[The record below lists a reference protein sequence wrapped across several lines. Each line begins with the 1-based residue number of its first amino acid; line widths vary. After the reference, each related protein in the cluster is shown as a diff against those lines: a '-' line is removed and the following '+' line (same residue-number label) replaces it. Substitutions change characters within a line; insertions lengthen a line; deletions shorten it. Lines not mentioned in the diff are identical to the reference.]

1 MKKLVRLTSALLSV
15 TLLSVL
21 CAIPAAAAELSGTA
35 TGSMGYV
42 SSSNVFEMKVGS
54 TLSYSSFSEQS
65 IPTNFYGAKIK
76 SVGLGSLD
84 LADDGTF
91 YTGAVGVYF
100 SYFIYCPVIKSL
112 VSSPAPPTTR
122 YKNHLG
128 QDGTGD
134 NMVKITS
141 FTPAGI
147 TPGAASGYTRGY
159 SVNAQFL
166 GSEEAPISHLR
177 VVGSASSV
185 IANCD
190 STQALYDGSELVF
203 ASLRAVG
210 TETSAELSELENIAD
225 GIVAQNEILTA
236 MYGDIMAVLNAI
248 NAQTGDI
255 IETQRLANT
264 YLSAIKS
271 TLATLS
277 NTTTNIYSLLSA
289 QFSALISAVNTAST
303 DLQAAISTQTAAIIA
318 YLESLQNVTEIP
330 PAIKDQTVKGD
341 QLQQDMAGL
350 QKPDLSAPD
359 TTDFF
364 SPEEAQ
370 PFNDVLGQ
378 IFGSNFIV
386 TLLLIAFSMA
396 FVGYVLYGKR

>member
-1 MKKLVRLTSALLSV
+1 MKKLVRLTSVLLAVS
-15 TLLSVL
+15 LLSVL
-21 CAIPAAAAELSGTA
+21 CAIPAAAAELSGKA
-35 TGSMGYV
+35 TGSFGYI
-42 SSSNVFEMKVGS
+42 SSSDVFEMKVGS
-54 TLSYSSFSEQS
+54 TLSYSSLSEQS
-65 IPTNFYGAKIK
+65 IPTSFYGAKIK
-76 SVGLGSLD
+76 AVGLGSLD
-84 LADDGTF
+84 LTDDGSF

-100 SYFIYCPVIKSL
+100 SYFIYCPVINSL
-112 VSSPAPPTTR
+112 VSSPSPPTAR

-141 FTPAGI
+141 FTPVGV

-159 SVNAQFL
+159 AVNAQFL
-166 GSEEAPISHLR
+166 GSDEAPISNLR

-185 IANCD
+185 IARCD
-190 STQALYDGSELVF
+190 PTSLLYDDSKIVF
-203 ASLRAVG
+203 ASIRAVG

-225 GIVAQNEILTA
+225 GIVAQNGILTA

-248 NAQTGDI
+248 NTQTGDI

-289 QFSALISAVNTAST
+289 QFAALISAVNTAST
-303 DLQAAISTQTAAIIA
+303 DLQAAIAAQTAAIIA
-318 YLESLQNVTEIP
+318 YLESIQNVTEVP
-330 PAIKDQTVKGD
+330 PSIADDTAQGD
-341 QLQQDMAGL
+341 TIRNDLNGL
-350 QKPDLSAPD
+350 DKPDLTAPD
-359 TTDFF
+359 PSDFF
-364 SPEEAQ
+364 TDADAQ
-370 PFNDVLGQ
+370 PFTNVLGQ
-378 IFGSNFIV
+378 LFSSNLVV
-386 TLLLIAFSMA
+386 TLMLVAFSMA

>member
-1 MKKLVRLTSALLSV
+1 MKKLVRLTSALLAV

-21 CAIPAAAAELSGTA
+21 FAIPAAAAELSGKA
-35 TGSMGYV
+35 TGSFGYITT
-42 SSSNVFEMKVGS
+42 SNAFETKVGS
-54 TLSYSSFSEQS
+54 TLSYSSLSEQS
-65 IPTNFYGAKIK
+65 IPTSFYGAKIK
-76 SVGLGSLD
+76 AVGLGSLD
-84 LADDGTF
+84 LTDDGSF

-100 SYFIYCPVIKSL
+100 SYFIYCPVINSL
-112 VSSPAPPTTR
+112 VSSPSPPTTR

-141 FTPAGI
+141 FTPVGV

-159 SVNAQFL
+159 AVNAQFL
-166 GSEEAPISHLR
+166 GSDEAPISNLR

-185 IANCD
+185 IARCNSTELLYND
-190 STQALYDGSELVF
+190 SKIVF

-248 NAQTGDI
+248 NTQTGDI
-255 IETQRLANT
+255 LETQRLANT

-303 DLQAAISTQTAAIIA
+303 DLQAAIAAQTAAIIA
-318 YLESLQNVTEIP
+318 YLDALQNVTDVPGSITD
-330 PAIKDQTVKGD
+330 ATNQGKQIQND
-341 QLQQDMAGL
+341 LNGL
-350 QKPDLSAPD
+350 NKPDVTAPD
-359 TTDFF
+359 TSDFF
-364 SPEEAQ
+364 TPADAQ
-370 PFNDVLGQ
+370 PFTDVLGNL
-378 IFGSNFIV
+378 FGSNLVV
-386 TLLLIAFSMA
+386 TLLLVSLSMA
-396 FVGYVLYGKR
+396 FVAYVLYGKE

>member
-1 MKKLVRLTSALLSV
+1 MKKLVRLTSALLAV

-21 CAIPAAAAELSGTA
+21 CAIPAAAAELSGKA

-42 SSSNVFEMKVGS
+42 SSSDVFEMKVGS
-54 TLSYSSFSEQS
+54 TLSYSSLSEQS
-65 IPTNFYGAKIK
+65 IPTSFYGAKIK
-76 SVGLGSLD
+76 AVGLGSLD
-84 LADDGTF
+84 LSDDGSF

-100 SYFIYCPVIKSL
+100 SYYIYCPVINSL

-141 FTPAGI
+141 FTPVGV

-159 SVNAQFL
+159 AVNAQFL
-166 GSEEAPISHLR
+166 GSEDAPISHLR

-185 IANCD
+185 IARCNSTELLYND
-190 STQALYDGSELVF
+190 SEIVF

-225 GIVAQNEILTA
+225 SIVAQNGILTA

-271 TLATLS
+271 TLETLS

-303 DLQAAISTQTAAIIA
+303 DLQAAIAAQTAAIIA
-318 YLESLQNVTEIP
+318 YLDALQNVTEVPGSITD
-330 PAIKDQTVKGD
+330 ATNQGNQIQND
-341 QLQQDMAGL
+341 LNGL
-350 QKPDLSAPD
+350 NKPDVTAPK
-359 TTDFF
+359 TEDFF
-364 SPEEAQ
+364 TPADAQ
-370 PFNDVLGQ
+370 PFTDVLGNL
-378 IFGSNFIV
+378 FGSNLVV
-386 TLLLIAFSMA
+386 TLLLVSLSMA
-396 FVGYVLYGKR
+396 FVAYVLYGKE

>member
-1 MKKLVRLTSALLSV
+1 MKKLVRLTSALLAV

-21 CAIPAAAAELSGTA
+21 CAIPAAAAELSGNA
-35 TGSMGYV
+35 IGSFGYITT
-42 SSSNVFEMKVGS
+42 SNVFEIKVGS

-65 IPTNFYGAKIK
+65 ISASFYGGNIK
-76 SVGLGSLD
+76 AVGLGSLD
-84 LADDGTF
+84 LSDDGSF

-100 SYFIYCPVIKSL
+100 SYYIYCPVINSL
-112 VSSPAPPTTR
+112 VSSPSPPTTR
-122 YKNHLG
+122 YRNHLG

-141 FTPAGI
+141 FTPVGV
-147 TPGAASGYTRGY
+147 TPGSASGYTRGY
-159 SVNAQFL
+159 AVNAQFL
-166 GSEEAPISHLR
+166 GSDEAPISNLR

-185 IANCD
+185 IARCNSAELLYND
-190 STQALYDGSELVF
+190 SEIVF
-203 ASLRAVG
+203 ASIRAVG

-248 NAQTGDI
+248 NMQTGDI

-289 QFSALISAVNTAST
+289 QFSALISAVNTASA
-303 DLQAAISTQTAAIIA
+303 DLQAAIAAQTAAIIA
-318 YLESLQNVTEIP
+318 YLESLQNVTEVP
-330 PAIKDQTVKGD
+330 PAIKDQTAQGD

-364 SPEEAQ
+364 TPEEAQ

>member
-1 MKKLVRLTSALLSV
+1 MKKLVRLTSALLAV

-21 CAIPAAAAELSGTA
+21 CAIPAAAAELSGKA

-42 SSSNVFEMKVGS
+42 SSSDVFEMKVGS
-54 TLSYSSFSEQS
+54 TLSYSSLSEQS
-65 IPTNFYGAKIK
+65 IPTSFYGAKIK
-76 SVGLGSLD
+76 AVGLGSLD
-84 LADDGTF
+84 LADDGSF

-112 VSSPAPPTTR
+112 VSSPVPPTTR

-134 NMVKITS
+134 NMVKISS
-141 FTPAGI
+141 FTPVGI

-159 SVNAQFL
+159 AVNAQFL
-166 GSEEAPISHLR
+166 GSEDAPISHLR

-190 STQALYDGSELVF
+190 STQALYDDSKIVF

-248 NAQTGDI
+248 NAQTADI

-303 DLQAAISTQTAAIIA
+303 DLQAAISAQTAAIIA
-318 YLESLQNVTEIP
+318 YLESLQNVTEVP
-330 PAIKDQTVKGD
+330 PAIKDQTAQGD

-364 SPEEAQ
+364 TLEEAQ

>member
-1 MKKLVRLTSALLSV
+1 MRKLVRLTSALLAV

-21 CAIPAAAAELSGTA
+21 CAIPAAAAELSGKA

-42 SSSNVFEMKVGS
+42 SSSDVFETKVGS
-54 TLSYSSFSEQS
+54 TLSYSSLSEQS
-65 IPTNFYGAKIK
+65 IPTSFYGAKIK
-76 SVGLGSLD
+76 AVGLGSLD
-84 LADDGTF
+84 LADDGSF

-100 SYFIYCPVIKSL
+100 SYYIYCPVINSL

-141 FTPAGI
+141 FTPVGV

-159 SVNAQFL
+159 AVNAQFL
-166 GSEEAPISHLR
+166 GSEDAPISHLR
-177 VVGSASSV
+177 VVGSASSA
-185 IANCD
+185 IARCNSAELLYND
-190 STQALYDGSELVF
+190 SEIVF

-225 GIVAQNEILTA
+225 SIVAQNGILTA

-271 TLATLS
+271 TLETLS

-303 DLQAAISTQTAAIIA
+303 DLQAAIADQTAAIIA
-318 YLESLQNVTEIP
+318 YLDALQNVTDVPGSITDATNQGEQIQN
-330 PAIKDQTVKGD
+330 D
-341 QLQQDMAGL
+341 LNGL
-350 QKPDLSAPD
+350 NKPDVTAPK
-359 TTDFF
+359 TEDFF
-364 SPEEAQ
+364 TPADAQ
-370 PFNDVLGQ
+370 PFTDVLGNL
-378 IFGSNFIV
+378 FGSNLVV
-386 TLLLIAFSMA
+386 TLLLVSLSMA
-396 FVGYVLYGKR
+396 FVAYVLYGKE

>member
-1 MKKLVRLTSALLSV
+1 MKNLVRLTSALMAV
-15 TLLSVL
+15 ALLSVL

-76 SVGLGSLD
+76 AVGLGSLD
-84 LADDGTF
+84 LADDGSF

-134 NMVKITS
+134 KMVKITS
-141 FTPAGI
+141 FTPVGI

-166 GSEEAPISHLR
+166 GSEDAPISHLR

-190 STQALYDGSELVF
+190 STEALYDGSELVF

-248 NAQTGDI
+248 NTQTGDI

-318 YLESLQNVTEIP
+318 YLESLQNVTEVP
-330 PAIKDQTVKGD
+330 PAIKDQTAQGD

-364 SPEEAQ
+364 TPEEAQ

>member
-1 MKKLVRLTSALLSV
+1 MKKLVCMTSALLAV

-21 CAIPAAAAELSGTA
+21 CAIPAAAAELSGKA

-42 SSSNVFEMKVGS
+42 SSSDVFEMKVGS
-54 TLSYSSFSEQS
+54 TLSYSSLSEQS
-65 IPTNFYGAKIK
+65 IPASFYGAKIK
-76 SVGLGSLD
+76 AVGLGSLD
-84 LADDGTF
+84 LADDGF

-141 FTPAGI
+141 FTPVGV

-159 SVNAQFL
+159 AVNAQFL
-166 GSEEAPISHLR
+166 GSEDAPISHLR

-190 STQALYDGSELVF
+190 STQSIYDDSKIVF

-225 GIVAQNEILTA
+225 GIVAQNQILTA

-271 TLATLS
+271 TLETLS

-303 DLQAAISTQTAAIIA
+303 DLQGAIAAQTAAIIA
-318 YLESLQNVTEIP
+318 YLDALQNVTEVPGSITD
-330 PAIKDQTVKGD
+330 ATNQGNQIQND
-341 QLQQDMAGL
+341 LNGL
-350 QKPDLSAPD
+350 NKPDVTAPK
-359 TTDFF
+359 TEDFF
-364 SPEEAQ
+364 TPADAQ
-370 PFNDVLGQ
+370 PFTDVLGNL
-378 IFGSNFIV
+378 FGSNLVV
-386 TLLLIAFSMA
+386 TLLLVSLSMA
-396 FVGYVLYGKR
+396 FVAYVLYGKE

>member
-1 MKKLVRLTSALLSV
+1 MRKLVRLTSALLAV

-21 CAIPAAAAELSGTA
+21 CAIPAAAAELSGKA

-42 SSSNVFEMKVGS
+42 SSSDVFETKVGS
-54 TLSYSSFSEQS
+54 TLSYSSLSEQS
-65 IPTNFYGAKIK
+65 IPTSFYGAKIK
-76 SVGLGSLD
+76 AVGLGSLD
-84 LADDGTF
+84 LADDGSF

-100 SYFIYCPVIKSL
+100 SYYIYCPVINSL

-141 FTPAGI
+141 FTPVGV
-147 TPGAASGYTRGY
+147 TPGAASGYTLGY
-159 SVNAQFL
+159 AVNAQFL
-166 GSEEAPISHLR
+166 GSEDAPISHLR
-177 VVGSASSV
+177 VVGSASSA
-185 IANCD
+185 IARCNSAELLYND
-190 STQALYDGSELVF
+190 SEIVF

-225 GIVAQNEILTA
+225 SIVAQNGILTA

-271 TLATLS
+271 TLETLS

-303 DLQAAISTQTAAIIA
+303 DLQAAIADQTAAIIA
-318 YLESLQNVTEIP
+318 YLDALQNVTDVPGSITD
-330 PAIKDQTVKGD
+330 ATNQGKQIQND
-341 QLQQDMAGL
+341 LNGL
-350 QKPDLSAPD
+350 NKPDVTAPK
-359 TTDFF
+359 TEDFF
-364 SPEEAQ
+364 TPADAQ
-370 PFNDVLGQ
+370 PFTDVLGNL
-378 IFGSNFIV
+378 FGSNLVV
-386 TLLLIAFSMA
+386 TLLLVSLSMA
-396 FVGYVLYGKR
+396 FVAYVLYGKE

>member
-1 MKKLVRLTSALLSV
+1 MRKLVRLTSALLAV

-21 CAIPAAAAELSGTA
+21 CAIPAAAAELSGKA
-35 TGSMGYV
+35 SGSMGYV
-42 SSSNVFEMKVGS
+42 SSSDVFDTKVGS
-54 TLSYSSFSEQS
+54 TLSYSSLSEQS
-65 IPTNFYGAKIK
+65 ISTSFYGAKIK
-76 SVGLGSLD
+76 AVGLGSLD
-84 LADDGTF
+84 LADDGSF

-100 SYFIYCPVIKSL
+100 SYYIYCPVINSL

-141 FTPAGI
+141 FTPVGV

-159 SVNAQFL
+159 AVNAQFL
-166 GSEEAPISHLR
+166 GSEDAPISHLR

-185 IANCD
+185 IARCD
-190 STQALYDGSELVF
+190 SAELLYNDSEIVF

-225 GIVAQNEILTA
+225 SIVAQNGILTA

-271 TLATLS
+271 TLETLS
-277 NTTTNIYSLLSA
+277 YTTTNIYSLLSA

-303 DLQAAISTQTAAIIA
+303 DLQAAIAAQTAAIIA
-318 YLESLQNVTEIP
+318 YLDALQNVTEVPGSITD
-330 PAIKDQTVKGD
+330 ATNQGTQIQND
-341 QLQQDMAGL
+341 LNGL
-350 QKPDLSAPD
+350 NKPDVTAP
-359 TTDFF
+359 TTEDFF
-364 SPEEAQ
+364 TPADAQ
-370 PFNDVLGQ
+370 LFTDVLGNL
-378 IFGSNFIV
+378 FGSNLVV
-386 TLLLIAFSMA
+386 TLLLVSLSMA
-396 FVGYVLYGKR
+396 FVAYVLYGKE

>member
-1 MKKLVRLTSALLSV
+1 MKKLVRLTSALLAV

-21 CAIPAAAAELSGTA
+21 CAIPAAAAELSGKA
-35 TGSMGYV
+35 TGSFGYITT
-42 SSSNVFEMKVGS
+42 SNVFETKVGS
-54 TLSYSSFSEQS
+54 TLSYSSLSEQS
-65 IPTNFYGAKIK
+65 IPTSFYGAKIK
-76 SVGLGSLD
+76 AVGLGSLD
-84 LADDGTF
+84 LTDDGSF

-100 SYFIYCPVIKSL
+100 SYYIYCPVIYSL
-112 VSSPAPPTTR
+112 VSSPSPPTTR
-122 YKNHLG
+122 YKNYLG

-141 FTPAGI
+141 FTPVGV

-159 SVNAQFL
+159 AVNAQFL
-166 GSEEAPISHLR
+166 GSDEAPISNLR

-185 IANCD
+185 IARCNSAELLYND
-190 STQALYDGSELVF
+190 SEIVF
-203 ASLRAVG
+203 ASIRAVG

-225 GIVAQNEILTA
+225 GIVAQNQILTA

-248 NAQTGDI
+248 NTQTGDI

-303 DLQAAISTQTAAIIA
+303 DLQAAIAAQTAAIIA
-318 YLESLQNVTEIP
+318 YLESLQNVTEVP
-330 PAIKDQTVKGD
+330 PAIKDQTD
-341 QLQQDMAGL
+341 QGAQIQQDMAGM
-350 QKPDLSAPD
+350 QKPDVSAPD
-359 TTDFF
+359 MTDFF
-364 SPEEAQ
+364 SPEDAK
-370 PFNDVLGQ
+370 PLNDVLGQ

>member
-1 MKKLVRLTSALLSV
+1 MKKLVRLTSVLLAVS
-15 TLLSVL
+15 LLSVL
-21 CAIPAAAAELSGTA
+21 CSIPAAAAELSGKA
-35 TGSMGYV
+35 TGSFGYI
-42 SSSNVFEMKVGS
+42 SSSDVFEMKVGS
-54 TLSYSSFSEQS
+54 TLSYSSLSEQS
-65 IPTNFYGAKIK
+65 IPTSFYGAKIK
-76 SVGLGSLD
+76 AVGLGSLD
-84 LADDGTF
+84 LSDDGTF

-100 SYFIYCPVIKSL
+100 SYFIYCPVINSL
-112 VSSPAPPTTR
+112 VSSPSPPTAR

-141 FTPAGI
+141 FTPVGV

-159 SVNAQFL
+159 AVNAQFL
-166 GSEEAPISHLR
+166 GSDEAPISNLR

-185 IANCD
+185 IARCN
-190 STQALYDGSELVF
+190 SSELLYNDSKIVF

-225 GIVAQNEILTA
+225 GIVAQNGILTA

-289 QFSALISAVNTAST
+289 QFSALISAVNTVST
-303 DLQAAISTQTAAIIA
+303 DLQAAIAAQTAAIIA

-330 PAIKDQTVKGD
+330 PSIADDTAQGD
-341 QLQQDMAGL
+341 TIRNDLNGL
-350 QKPDLSAPD
+350 DKPDLTAPD
-359 TTDFF
+359 PSDFF
-364 SPEEAQ
+364 TDADAQ
-370 PFNDVLGQ
+370 PFTNVLGQ
-378 IFGSNFIV
+378 LFSSNLVV
-386 TLLLIAFSMA
+386 TLMLVAFSMA
-396 FVGYVLYGKR
+396 FVAYVLYGKE

>member
-1 MKKLVRLTSALLSV
+1 MKKLVRLTSVLLAVS
-15 TLLSVL
+15 LLSVL
-21 CAIPAAAAELSGTA
+21 CSIPAAAAELSGKA
-35 TGSMGYV
+35 TGSFGYI
-42 SSSNVFEMKVGS
+42 SSSDVFEMKVGS
-54 TLSYSSFSEQS
+54 TLSYSSLSEQS
-65 IPTNFYGAKIK
+65 IPTSFYGAKIK
-76 SVGLGSLD
+76 AVGLGSLD
-84 LADDGTF
+84 LSDDGTF

-100 SYFIYCPVIKSL
+100 SYFIYCPVINSL
-112 VSSPAPPTTR
+112 VSSPSPPTAR

-134 NMVKITS
+134 NMVKIAS
-141 FTPAGI
+141 FTPVGI

-159 SVNAQFL
+159 AVNAQFL
-166 GSEEAPISHLR
+166 GSDEAPISNLR

-185 IANCD
+185 IARCD
-190 STQALYDGSELVF
+190 PTSLLYNDSKIFF
-203 ASLRAVG
+203 ASIRAVG

-225 GIVAQNEILTA
+225 GIVAQNGILTA

-303 DLQAAISTQTAAIIA
+303 DLQAAIAAQTAAIIA
-318 YLESLQNVTEIP
+318 YLDSLQNVTEIP
-330 PAIKDQTVKGD
+330 SSIADDTAQGD
-341 QLQQDMAGL
+341 TIRNDLNGL
-350 QKPDLSAPD
+350 DKPDMTAPD
-359 TTDFF
+359 PSDFF
-364 SPEEAQ
+364 TDADAQ
-370 PFNDVLGQ
+370 PFTNVLGQ
-378 IFGSNFIV
+378 LFSSNLVV
-386 TLLLIAFSMA
+386 TLMLVAFSMA
-396 FVGYVLYGKR
+396 FVAYVLYGKE

>member
-1 MKKLVRLTSALLSV
+1 MKKLVRLTSALLAV

-21 CAIPAAAAELSGTA
+21 CAIPAAAAELSGKA

-42 SSSNVFEMKVGS
+42 SSSNVFETKVGS
-54 TLSYSSFSEQS
+54 TLSYSSLSEQS
-65 IPTNFYGAKIK
+65 IPTSFYGAKIK

-84 LADDGTF
+84 LADDGSF

-141 FTPAGI
+141 FTPVGI

-159 SVNAQFL
+159 AVNAQFL
-166 GSEEAPISHLR
+166 GSDDAPISHLR

-190 STQALYDGSELVF
+190 STQALYDDSKIVF

-271 TLATLS
+271 TLASLS

-289 QFSALISAVNTAST
+289 QFSVLISAVNTAST
-303 DLQAAISTQTAAIIA
+303 DLQAAIAAQTAAIIA
-318 YLESLQNVTEIP
+318 YLDALQNVTDVPGSITD
-330 PAIKDQTVKGD
+330 ATNQGKQIQNDLNG
-341 QLQQDMAGL
+341 MN
-350 QKPDLSAPD
+350 KPDVTAPKTD
-359 TTDFF
+359 DFF
-364 SPEEAQ
+364 TPADAQ
-370 PFNDVLGQ
+370 PFTDVLGNL
-378 IFGSNFIV
+378 FSSNLIV
-386 TLLLIAFSMA
+386 TLLLVSLSMA
-396 FVGYVLYGKR
+396 FVAYVLYGKE

>member
-1 MKKLVRLTSALLSV
+1 MKKLVRLTSALLAV

-21 CAIPAAAAELSGTA
+21 CAIPAAAAELSGKG

-42 SSSNVFEMKVGS
+42 SSSDVFEMKVGS
-54 TLSYSSFSEQS
+54 TLSYSSLSEQS
-65 IPTNFYGAKIK
+65 IPTSFYGAKIK
-76 SVGLGSLD
+76 AVGLGSLD
-84 LADDGTF
+84 LSDDGSF

-100 SYFIYCPVIKSL
+100 SYYIYCPVINSL

-141 FTPAGI
+141 FTPVGV

-159 SVNAQFL
+159 AVNAQFL
-166 GSEEAPISHLR
+166 GSEDAPISHLR

-185 IANCD
+185 IARCD
-190 STQALYDGSELVF
+190 SSELLYNDSEIVF
-203 ASLRAVG
+203 SSLRAVG

-225 GIVAQNEILTA
+225 SIVAQNGILTA

-271 TLATLS
+271 TLETLS

-303 DLQAAISTQTAAIIA
+303 DLQAAIAAQTAAIIA
-318 YLESLQNVTEIP
+318 YLDALQNVTEVPGSITD
-330 PAIKDQTVKGD
+330 ATNQGKQIQND
-341 QLQQDMAGL
+341 LNGL
-350 QKPDLSAPD
+350 NKPDVTAPK
-359 TTDFF
+359 TEDFF
-364 SPEEAQ
+364 TPADAQ
-370 PFNDVLGQ
+370 PFTDVLGNL
-378 IFGSNFIV
+378 FGSNLVV
-386 TLLLIAFSMA
+386 TLLLVSLSMA
-396 FVGYVLYGKR
+396 FVAYVLYGKE

>member
-1 MKKLVRLTSALLSV
+1 MKKLVRLTSALLAV

-21 CAIPAAAAELSGTA
+21 CAIPAAAVELSGKA

-42 SSSNVFEMKVGS
+42 SSSDVFETKVGS
-54 TLSYSSFSEQS
+54 TLSYSSLSEQS
-65 IPTNFYGAKIK
+65 IPTSFYGAKIK
-76 SVGLGSLD
+76 AVGLGSLD
-84 LADDGTF
+84 LADDGSF

-100 SYFIYCPVIKSL
+100 SYYIYCPVINSL

-141 FTPAGI
+141 FTPVGV

-159 SVNAQFL
+159 AVNAQFL
-166 GSEEAPISHLR
+166 GSEDAPISHLR

-185 IANCD
+185 IARCNSAELLYND
-190 STQALYDGSELVF
+190 SEIVF

-225 GIVAQNEILTA
+225 SIVAQNGILTA

-271 TLATLS
+271 TLETLS

-303 DLQAAISTQTAAIIA
+303 DLQAAIAAQTAAIIA
-318 YLESLQNVTEIP
+318 YLDALQNVTEVP
-330 PAIKDQTVKGD
+330 GAITDATNQGNQIQND
-341 QLQQDMAGL
+341 LNGL
-350 QKPDLSAPD
+350 NKPDVTAPK
-359 TTDFF
+359 TEDFF
-364 SPEEAQ
+364 TPADAQ
-370 PFNDVLGQ
+370 PFTDVLGNL
-378 IFGSNFIV
+378 FGSNLVV
-386 TLLLIAFSMA
+386 TLLLVSLSMA
-396 FVGYVLYGKR
+396 FVAYVLYGKE